1 MARQAGRAVVITGAS
16 SGIGRATAHAF
27 AKERANLV
35 LAARGEA
42 ALGEAARECRRI
54 GARAVAVP
62 TDMRDPEAVRLLA
75 VMAAETFG
83 GIDVWVNNA
92 GGGVVGRYWE
102 APLADHRATVET
114 DLLGYMHGAYAALPC
129 FLDQGQGTL
138 INVVSIGGLIPTPY
152 ASAYAAAKAGVRAFA
167 RSLAQELAPWPGIQ
181 VCSVF
186 PYFVDTP
193 GVHHAANRT
202 GRALKP
208 APFVLRPEQVAEA
221 ILALARAPRPEVVVG
236 VMGKLGRLGH
246 ALAPGLVETT
256 LRLGI
261 DAYLA
266 QAEPAPATD
275 GNLFHP
281 VQAPMAVTGGWR
293 RPGLRTAAVGLGF
306 AAAGFLATRA
316 LARR

>member
-114 DLLGYMHGAYAALPC
+114 DLLGRLESSYVALVNAREESC
-129 FLDQGQGTL
+129 GGDATL
-138 INVVSIGGLIPTPY
+138 ENLHDEI
-152 ASAYAAAKAGVRAFA
+152 AGV
-167 RSLAQELAPWPGIQ
+167 
-181 VCSVF
+181 
-186 PYFVDTP
+186 Y
-193 GVHHAANRT
+193 
-202 GRALKP
+202 LK
-208 APFVLRPEQVAEA
+208 AIYQLKRLR
-221 ILALARAPRPEVVVG
+221 
-236 VMGKLGRLGH
+236 
-246 ALAPGLVETT
+246 
-256 LRLGI
+256 
-261 DAYLA
+261 
-266 QAEPAPATD
+266 
-275 GNLFHP
+275 
-281 VQAPMAVTGGWR
+281 
-293 RPGLRTAAVGLGF
+293 
-306 AAAGFLATRA
+306 
-316 LARR
+316 